1 VTPRKPMSE
10 ESFLKSQKKI
20 PGIPAIRISQVSEL
34 LRDITQNLK
43 TVFSNRNI
51 VAISAT
57 NMLYTIF
64 NGFWELW
71 WSLYLVEVLGVSAT
85 IVGLLATVQNTS
97 RILFQLPGG
106 MLADRIGRKK
116 VIVYGTAL
124 RVIAPIFLYF
134 ADSWVWVAPGMIIN
148 AVASIYMPAFNALI
162 AESLPEDSRGAG
174 FGAYRF
180 MTGIPSIFMPV
191 VSGYWLDVM
200 GLERGVKLG
209 LLMFI
214 GAASIAVTV
223 RQIFLSETLENPQD
237 EKPGESEGEGMID
250 TFKRQPPTVWAML
263 AILVISGFAMRMTW
277 AFLSL
282 YATNVVGL
290 STTQY
295 GALQSIAMFIS
306 VPLYLVSGLISDKMS
321 RKNLI
326 LLARGLGPFDSLSLL
341 LFDSYPKLMVAY
353 GVIGVAQGIGGG
365 RLRTGGFMGGPAW
378 NSLLTDLV
386 PAKDRG
392 KVMGLMG
399 TVSGLV
405 AFPGSIIGG
414 LIYDRSPDLLLLSG
428 SLLEAL
434 SIPIIILFLKDPK
447 QGKRAKPQPR

>member
-1 VTPRKPMSE
+1 MGTIASDVS
-10 ESFLKSQKKI
+10 SSLK
-20 PGIPAIRISQVSEL
+20 E
-34 LRDITQNLK
+34 
-43 TVFSNRNI
+43 VFSNRNI
-51 VAISAT
+51 VAISST

-85 IVGLLATVQNTS
+85 IVGLLATIQNTG

-124 RVIAPIFLYF
+124 RVIAPVFLYF
-134 ADSWVWVAPGMIIN
+134 ANSWIWVAPGMIIN
-148 AVASIYMPAFNALI
+148 SVASIYMPAFNALI
-162 AESLPEDSRGAG
+162 AESLPEDKRGAG

-180 MTGIPSIFMPV
+180 MTGIPSIFMPL

-214 GAASIAVTV
+214 GAAAIAVIV
-223 RQIFLSETLENPQD
+223 RQVFLAETLGDELKKDEENGNNN
-237 EKPGESEGEGMID
+237 ENLGMIEI
-250 TFKRQPPTVWAML
+250 FKKQPRTVWAML
-263 AILVISGFAMRMTW
+263 AITIISGFAMRMTW

-282 YATNVVGL
+282 YATNEVGL

-295 GALQSIAMFIS
+295 GALQSVAMLIS
-306 VPLYLVSGLISDKMS
+306 VPLYLISGVVADRMS

-326 LLARGLGPFDSLSLL
+326 FLARGLGPFDSISLF
-341 LFDSYPKLMVAY
+341 LFNDYVQLIGAY
-353 GVIGVAQGIGGG
+353 GIIGVAQGIGGG

-378 NSLLTDLV
+378 NSLLTDLIS
-386 PAKDRG
+386 AKDRG
-392 KVMGLMG
+392 KVLGLMG
-399 TVSGLV
+399 TISGLLSL
-405 AFPGSIIGG
+405 PGSIIGG
-414 LIYDRSPDLLLLSG
+414 YIYDRSPDMLLITG
-428 SLLEAL
+428 SLLEAI
-434 SIPIIILFLKDPK
+434 SIPLIIFFLKDPK
-447 QGKRAKPQPR
+447 TRKEIKASIIT

>member
-1 VTPRKPMSE
+1 VASIASE
-10 ESFLKSQKKI
+10 ISTSLK
-20 PGIPAIRISQVSEL
+20 E
-34 LRDITQNLK
+34 
-43 TVFSNRNI
+43 VFSNRNI
-51 VAISAT
+51 VAISST

-71 WSLYLVEVLGVSAT
+71 WGLYMIDVLGVSP
-85 IVGLLATVQNTS
+85 IIIGLLATIQNTS

-124 RVIAPIFLYF
+124 RVIAPLFLYF
-134 ADSWVWVAPGMIIN
+134 ADSWYWVAPGMIIN

-162 AESLPEDSRGAG
+162 AESLPQDKRGQG

-180 MTGIPSIFMPV
+180 MTGIPRIFMPV
-191 VSGYWLDVM
+191 VGGYWLDIM

-209 LLMFI
+209 LLMFT
-214 GAASIAVTV
+214 GAALVAVIV
-223 RQIFLSETLENPQD
+223 RYYYLTETLGEEDENKNNAV
-237 EKPGESEGEGMID
+237 ENLNALD
-250 TFKRQPPTVWAML
+250 TFLRQPKTVWAML
-263 AILVISGFAMRMTW
+263 AITVISGFAMRMTW
-277 AFLSL
+277 AFLSI
-282 YATNVVGL
+282 YATSEYVGL
-290 STTQY
+290 TTTQY

-306 VPLYLVSGLISDKMS
+306 VPLYLVSGVIADRMR

-326 LLARGLGPFDSLSLL
+326 LMARGLGPLDSLSLF
-341 LFDSYPKLMVAY
+341 LFKNYNQLIGMY
-353 GVIGVAQGIGGG
+353 GIIGVAQGIGGG

-378 NSLLTDLV
+378 NSLLADLV

-399 TVSGLV
+399 TISGLLSL
-405 AFPGSIIGG
+405 PGSIIGG
-414 LIYDRSPDLLLLSG
+414 YMYEKNPDLLLISG

-434 SIPIIILFLKDPK
+434 SIPIILLFIKDPK
-447 QGKRAKPQPR
+447 NKNNPALKDILKGQKMN

>member
-1 VTPRKPMSE
+1 MICGEIHS
-10 ESFLKSQKKI
+10 
-20 PGIPAIRISQVSEL
+20 IRINIVASITS
-34 LRDITQNLK
+34 DITSSLK
-43 TVFSNRNI
+43 EVFSNRNI
-51 VAISAT
+51 VAISST

-71 WSLYLVEVLGVSAT
+71 WGLYMVDVLNVSPIIIGFLAT
-85 IVGLLATVQNTS
+85 IQNTS

-124 RVIAPIFLYF
+124 RVVAPIFLYF
-134 ADSWVWVAPGMIIN
+134 ADSWYWVAPGIILN

-162 AESLPEDSRGAG
+162 AESLPRDKRGQG

-191 VSGYWLDVM
+191 VSGYWLDIM
-200 GLERGVKLG
+200 GLERGVKWG

-214 GAASIAVTV
+214 GAAAVAVIV
-223 RQIFLSETLENPQD
+223 RHFYLTETLGDATEEENQLDD
-237 EKPGESEGEGMID
+237 ENGNNENLNALE
-250 TFKRQPPTVWAML
+250 TFKRQPRTVLAML
-263 AILVISGFAMRMTW
+263 TITIISGFAMRMTW
-277 AFLSL
+277 AFLSI
-282 YATNVVGL
+282 YATSSDYVGL

-306 VPLYLVSGLISDKMS
+306 VPLYLVSGVVADRMS

-326 LLARGLGPFDSLSLL
+326 LLARGLGPFDSLSLF
-341 LFDSYPKLMVAY
+341 LFKDYNQLMAAY

-392 KVMGLMG
+392 KVLGFMG
-399 TVSGLV
+399 TISGLLGL
-405 AFPGSIIGG
+405 PGSIIGG
-414 LIYDRSPDLLLLSG
+414 YIYDRNPDLLLISG

-434 SIPIIILFLKDPK
+434 AIPIIILFLRDPK
-447 QGKRAKPQPR
+447 IQQKNPQE

>member
-1 VTPRKPMSE
+1 MSRDTTVSGRQIVASIFSE
-10 ESFLKSQKKI
+10 VSTTLK
-20 PGIPAIRISQVSEL
+20 E
-34 LRDITQNLK
+34 
-43 TVFSNRNI
+43 VFSNRNI
-51 VAISAT
+51 VAISST

-71 WSLYLVEVLGVSAT
+71 WGLYLVKVLGVSAI
-85 IVGLLATVQNTS
+85 IVGFLGTIQNTS

-106 MLADRIGRKK
+106 MLADRIGRKR

-134 ADSWVWVAPGMIIN
+134 ARSWYWVVPGIVIN
-148 AVASIYMPAFNALI
+148 ACASIYMPAFNALI
-162 AESLPEDSRGAG
+162 AESLPEDKRGAG

-191 VSGYWLDVM
+191 VSGYYLDLM
-200 GLERGVKLG
+200 GLEQGVKTG

-214 GAASIAVTV
+214 GAAFIATLV
-223 RQIFLSETLENPQD
+223 RHVYLSETLSEEVKEQEYDNGENREQL
-237 EKPGESEGEGMID
+237 GMLD
-250 TFKRQPPTVWAML
+250 TFKKQPKTVWAML
-263 AILVISGFAMRMTW
+263 SITIISGFAMRMTW
-277 AFLSL
+277 AFLSI

-295 GALQSIAMFIS
+295 GMLQSIAMFIS
-306 VPLYLVSGLISDKMS
+306 VPLYLVSGIVADRTS

-326 LLARGLGPFDSLSLL
+326 LLARGLGPFDSLSLF
-341 LFDSYPKLMVAY
+341 LFRDYNQLMAAY
-353 GVIGVAQGIGGG
+353 SVIGVAQGIGGG

-378 NSLLTDLV
+378 SALLADLV
-386 PAKDRG
+386 PQRDRG

-399 TVSGLV
+399 TISGLIGL
-405 AFPGSIIGG
+405 PGSIIGG
-414 LIYDRSPDLLLLSG
+414 YIYESNPDLLLITG

-434 SIPIIILFLKDPK
+434 SIPIILFFLKDPN
-447 QGKRAKPQPR
+447 KPETPEDPVRIR